1 MSVLILLISLSLF
14 VALGFL
20 IAFIW
25 AAKSGQF
32 EDKYTPSVRMLLDD
46 NSENN
51 TKIDIEIENKKKGS

>member
-20 IAFIW
+20 VAFIW

-32 EDKYTPSVRMLLDD
+32 EDKYTPSIRMLLDD
-46 NSENN
+46 NPENN
-51 TKIDIEIENKKKGS
+51 TKINIEIENQTKGS